1 MVFFT
6 ISYLIIAKAGKMK
19 TIQSVGVYCSSYEG
33 LDEVYKNAA
42 IELGQQLAE
51 QNITMIYGGGALG
64 LMGDVS
70 KTAMAHGGRVIGFM
84 PRHLEAFEEPNWNIT
99 ELHMVDTMH
108 TRKRMMF
115 EHAEAFFILPG
126 GFGTLD
132 ETFEIIT
139 WEQLKLHVKPI
150 IFININNYWA
160 PLQELTS
167 NIINQGFALSEHK
180 NFFKFVNSIPEAFRA
195 LHKVP
200 ESIMAESVV
209 EWV

>member
-6 ISYLIIAKAGKMK
+6 ISYLIITKAGKMK
-19 TIQSVGVYCSSYEG
+19 KIQSIGVYCSSYED
-33 LDEVYKNAA
+33 LDEVYKKAA
-42 IELGQQLAE
+42 LDLGEQLAE
-51 QNITMIYGGGALG
+51 QNITLVYGGGALG

-70 KTAMAHGGRVIGFM
+70 KSVMDHGGRVMGFM
-84 PRHLEAFEEPNWNIT
+84 PRHLEEFEEPNWDIT

-115 EHAEAFFILPG
+115 EHSEAFFILPG

-160 PLQELTS
+160 PLQDLTS
-167 NIINQGFALSEHK
+167 NIIQQGFAKPDHGK
-180 NFFKFVNSIPEAFRA
+180 FFKFVNSIPEAFEA
-195 LHKVP
+195 LNEAP
-200 ESIMAESVV
+200 EPVIGESVV
-209 EWV
+209 PWV